1 MADKLKLK
9 AVQGN
14 RRKMR
19 VRKKV
24 FGTTE
29 RPRLTVCRSLSN
41 VSAQIIDDEK
51 GVTLVGVSTVSKVMA
66 GVIKDSDNKTAQA
79 AAVGKKVAE
88 LAKAKGIE
96 SVVFDRNKFRY
107 HGRVKAVAEGA
118 REGGL
123 KF

>member
-1 MADKLKLK
+1 MAARGKTKTI
-9 AVQGN
+9 QSW

-19 VRKKV
+19 VRAKV
-24 FGTTE
+24 IGTTI
-29 RPRLTVCRSLSN
+29 RPRLTVYKSLN
-41 VSAQIIDDEK
+41 NMTAQIIDDEK
-51 GVTLVGVSTVSKVMA
+51 NVTLCGLSTSSKLME
-66 GVIKDSDNKTAQA
+66 GVITDADNKTAQA
-79 AAVGKKVAE
+79 KLIGKKIAE

-96 SVVFDRNKFRY
+96 LVVFDRNRNRY

>member
-1 MADKLKLK
+1 MADKLKIK
-9 AVQGN
+9 AAQGS

-24 FGTTE
+24 FGTAQ
-29 RPRLTVCRSLSN
+29 RPRLTVCRSLQN
-41 VSAQIIDDEK
+41 LTAQIIDDEK
-51 GVTLVGVSTVSKVMA
+51 SVTLIGLSTGSKA
-66 GVIKDSDNKTAQA
+66 LSGAIKDSDNKTAQA
-79 AAVGKKVAE
+79 RAIGKKIAE

-96 SVVFDRNKFRY
+96 SVVFDRNRFRY

>member
-1 MADKLKLK
+1 MAVRGKTK
-9 AVQGN
+9 AIQSW

-19 VRKKV
+19 VRAKV
-24 FGTTE
+24 TGTTI
-29 RPRLTVCRSLSN
+29 RPRLTVYKSLN
-41 VSAQIIDDEK
+41 NMTAQIIDDEK
-51 GVTLVGVSTVSKVMA
+51 SVTLCGVSTSSKLME
-66 GVIKDSDNKTAQA
+66 GVFKEADNKTAQA
-79 AAVGKKVAE
+79 KLVGKKIAE

-96 SVVFDRNKFRY
+96 LVVFDRNRNRY